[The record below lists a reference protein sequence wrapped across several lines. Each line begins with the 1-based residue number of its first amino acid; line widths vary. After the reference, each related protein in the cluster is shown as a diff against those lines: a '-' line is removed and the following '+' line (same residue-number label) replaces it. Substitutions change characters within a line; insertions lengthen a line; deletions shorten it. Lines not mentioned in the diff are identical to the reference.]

1 MSVARICSRTVVTTR
16 PDESVRAA
24 ARRMYRDRVGTLVVM
39 DPGGREL
46 PIGFVTD
53 RDIVTRCVAA
63 GLDSEAESVAS
74 IMTVPVT
81 TIHEDASVEDAVAL
95 MSEVTIRRLV
105 VTDSS
110 NRLVGVLALDDV
122 LECLAGE
129 ANAIGRLL
137 PRHPPA
143 LL

>member
-1 MSVARICSRTVVTTR
+1 
-16 PDESVRAA
+16 
-24 ARRMYRDRVGTLVVM
+24 MYREQVGTLVVM
-39 DPGGREL
+39 DPGAGEL

-63 GLDSEAESVAS
+63 GLDPDAESVAS

-81 TIHEDASVEDAVAL
+81 TIHEDASVEDAVTL

-105 VTDSS
+105 VTDSR

-129 ANAIGRLL
+129 ATAIGRLL